1 MYWYSYYMAL
11 LVDRGLDSAL
21 AGKMRARVTEQ
32 EIGFT
37 ALVIWATQ
45 PLTWVIAFAAI
56 EGAVRLVGAAFTE
69 TNLGTFPLFLFG
81 KIFARLSG
89 QSEPSAARAAG
100 YAQGNLFSYVEAIR
114 ERSEERRVGKECR
127 SRWSGLQS
135 NKKGEED

>member
-1 MYWYSYYMAL
+1 M
-11 LVDRGLDSAL
+11 
-21 AGKMRARVTEQ
+21 TEQ

-100 YAQGNLFSYVEAIR
+100 YAEIMLWTNSVLAEARRIYQR
-114 ERSEERRVGKECR
+114 AGFQLTDESPHRSFGKDLIGQNWFR
-127 SRWSGLQS
+127 PL
-135 NKKGEED
+135 